1 MKKMMMPAVSLAA
14 LAAATA
20 MPSAVVGTPRMEAAG
35 GVEALLK
42 QVHQE
47 LNRVGDDVRRAGE
60 DALKQQAK
68 TGEVTAEAKET
79 ADKALKQYHELN
91 SAVSNLTG
99 KLEALESRNVDL
111 EQHYAGQGRGG
122 AGVVSVGQ
130 EIANSDDLK
139 NYIERGAQG
148 GLTLRPTNA
157 ITTVSGATGGL
168 IVPDQDRQVTSM
180 PMQRL
185 AVRALLSQATT
196 ESDLANTRAKRFARL
211 ARLQRPRA
219 APCPSWWSNGRQKKR
234 PCARLPRLCMPR
246 MKRSRMPDS
255 CKR

>member
-1 MKKMMMPAVSLAA
+1 MKKMIMPAVSLAA

-47 LNRVGDDVRRAGE
+47 LNRVG
-60 DALKQQAK
+60 
-68 TGEVTAEAKET
+68 ET

-168 IVPDQDRQVTSM
+168 IVPDQDRQVTNM

-196 ESDLANTRAKRFARL
+196 ESDLVKYARQTV
-211 ARLQRPRA
+211 RTSGA
-219 APCPSWWSNGRQKKR
+219 APTAEGGTMPELVVKWS
-234 PCARLPRLCMPR
+234 A
-246 MKRSRMPDS
+246 
-255 CKR
+255 